1 MQCAALMGH
10 AWAII
15 ARPCVESMC
24 HPVVLCWH
32 MQEYEKRL
40 LAKDHEIK
48 VAQANARELRK
59 RLDQANA
66 ELADTSRMAALAPA
80 PPQGRPMHDT
90 LY

>member
-1 MQCAALMGH
+1 
-10 AWAII
+10 
-15 ARPCVESMC
+15 
-24 HPVVLCWH
+24 
-32 MQEYEKRL
+32 MQEYEKCL

-66 ELADTSRMAALAPA
+66 ELADTSRMTALAPA

-90 LY
+90 SY